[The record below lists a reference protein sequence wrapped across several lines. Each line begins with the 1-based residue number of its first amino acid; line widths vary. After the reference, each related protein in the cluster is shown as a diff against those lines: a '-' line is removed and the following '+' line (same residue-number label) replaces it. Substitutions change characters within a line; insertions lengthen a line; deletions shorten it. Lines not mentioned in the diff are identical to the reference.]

1 MFVKKVARA
10 RYLRIGDRKLR
21 QIARTIK
28 GLRAG
33 QALERLNFAAK
44 RKLATTLAKTLKSAV
59 ANAMEV
65 DLGGKKLQPEE
76 LLITMVAVDSGP
88 IQKRMEFRAMGRAN
102 RIQKRY
108 CHLTIEVSGYATES
122 DSGTRSTKKKAAKK
136 KTVKKKTAT
145 KKVAAKSPVAKKKA
159 TGGADKKSTAKK
171 TVTKKAATKKAATKK
186 TVAKKADAPKGQ
198 DSGKESK

>member
-21 QIARTIK
+21 QIARTIR
-28 GLRAG
+28 GLRAE

-65 DLGGKKLQPEE
+65 DLGGRKLHPED
-76 LLITMVAVDSGP
+76 LHISMVSVDSGP

-108 CHLTIEVSGYATES
+108 CHLTIEVSGYASEAEP
-122 DSGTRSTKKKAAKK
+122 GTRAK
-136 KTVKKKTAT
+136 KKKTAK
-145 KKVAAKSPVAKKKA
+145 KKVATPKVVAKSAAPKAKTAGGAAKKSA
-159 TGGADKKSTAKK
+159 VKK
-171 TVTKKAATKKAATKK
+171 TATKKAATKK
-186 TVAKKADAPKGQ
+186 TVAKKADASKGQ
-198 DSGKESK
+198 DSAKESK